1 MNITDRKKFYLARN
15 TILDILDD
23 RGYIVAEN
31 LKMGIDEFM
40 IQYDS
45 GEMSIYTKLKN
56 TENNSI
62 YIYFHLETRNFQKK
76 DLTNLISYINNE
88 FQNEQIKLI
97 IVTREKLNQ
106 AILREIERTDYI
118 ESFILNQLVI
128 NITKHI
134 MMPKFEVISEE
145 EIDKLLNEYSITK
158 NQLPKILSSDPISRY
173 FGVKSGDI
181 FKITRSS
188 PTTGLSVSYRLVK

>member
-15 TILDILDD
+15 TILDILKD

-31 LKMGIDEFM
+31 LKTSIDEFM

-45 GEMSIYTKLKN
+45 GEMYIYTKKKDE
-56 TENNSI
+56 ENKSI
-62 YIYFHLETRNFQKK
+62 YVYFHLDNRNFQKK
-76 DLTNLISYINNE
+76 DLVNLMSNITNQY
-88 FQNEQIKLI
+88 QNEQVKII

-106 AILREIERTDYI
+106 AILRIDYI

-134 MMPKFEVISEE
+134 MMPKFEVMSDE
-145 EIDKLLNEYSITK
+145 EIEILLKEFSISK
-158 NQLPKILSSDPISRY
+158 NQLPKILITDPISRY

>member
-15 TILDILDD
+15 TILDILED

-31 LKMGIDEFM
+31 LRMSIDEFM
-40 IQYDS
+40 IQYDN
-45 GEMSIYTKLKN
+45 GEMYIYTKKKEE
-56 TENNSI
+56 ENKSI
-62 YIYFHLETRNFQKK
+62 YVYFHLDNRNFQKK
-76 DLTNLISYINNE
+76 DLINLMSSISNQYP
-88 FQNEQIKLI
+88 NEQVKII

-106 AILREIERTDYI
+106 AILRMDTI

-134 MMPKFEVISEE
+134 MMPKFEVMSEE
-145 EIDKLLNEYSITK
+145 EIEILLKEFSISK
-158 NQLPKILSSDPISRY
+158 NQLPKILISDPISRY

>member
-15 TILDILDD
+15 TILDILED

-31 LKMGIDEFM
+31 LKTSIDEFM

-45 GEMSIYTKLKN
+45 GEMYIYTKKKDE
-56 TENNSI
+56 ENKSI
-62 YIYFHLETRNFQKK
+62 YVYFHLDNRNFQKK
-76 DLTNLISYINNE
+76 DLVNLMSNITNQY
-88 FQNEQIKLI
+88 QNEQVKIR

-106 AILREIERTDYI
+106 AILRIDYI
-118 ESFILNQLVI
+118 ESFILNHLVI

-134 MMPKFEVISEE
+134 MMPKFEVMSDE
-145 EIDKLLNEYSITK
+145 EIEILLKEFSISK
-158 NQLPKILSSDPISRY
+158 NQLPKILITDPISRY

>member
-15 TILDILDD
+15 TILDILKD

-31 LKMGIDEFM
+31 LKTSIDEFM

-45 GEMSIYTKLKN
+45 GEMYIYTKKKDE
-56 TENNSI
+56 ENKSI
-62 YIYFHLETRNFQKK
+62 YVYFHLDNRNFQKK
-76 DLTNLISYINNE
+76 DLVNLMSNITNQY
-88 FQNEQIKLI
+88 QNEQVKII

-106 AILREIERTDYI
+106 AILRIDYI

-134 MMPKFEVISEE
+134 MMPKFEVMSDE
-145 EIDKLLNEYSITK
+145 EIEILLKEFSISK
-158 NQLPKILSSDPISRY
+158 NQLPKILITDPISRY
-173 FGVKSGDI
+173 FGVTSGDI

-188 PTTGLSVSYRLVK
+188 HTTGLSVSYRLVK

>member
-15 TILDILDD
+15 TILDILED

-31 LKMGIDEFM
+31 LKTSIDEFM

-45 GEMSIYTKLKN
+45 GEMYIYTKKKDE
-56 TENNSI
+56 ENKSI
-62 YIYFHLETRNFQKK
+62 YVYFHLDNRNFQKK
-76 DLTNLISYINNE
+76 DLVNLMSNITNQY
-88 FQNEQIKLI
+88 QNEQVKII

-106 AILREIERTDYI
+106 AILRIDYI

-134 MMPKFEVISEE
+134 MMPKFEVMSDE
-145 EIDKLLNEYSITK
+145 EIEILLKEFSISK
-158 NQLPKILSSDPISRY
+158 NQLPKILITDPISRY